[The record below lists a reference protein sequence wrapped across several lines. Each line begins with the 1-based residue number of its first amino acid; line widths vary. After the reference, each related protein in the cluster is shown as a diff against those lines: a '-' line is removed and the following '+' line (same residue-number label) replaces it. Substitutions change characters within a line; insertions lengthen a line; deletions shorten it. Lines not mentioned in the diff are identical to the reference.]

1 MIPYNYILH
10 FENLEEEERML
21 VDRLEAG
28 QIIKPR
34 RENVN
39 NNKSPDIFTK
49 YFSQLDETDID
60 QLYRLYETDFEIFNY
75 KRELA

>member
-1 MIPYNYILH
+1 
-10 FENLEEEERML
+10 ML